1 MARPLQL
8 FVVVSSLIAA
18 SLCDVCVEAV
28 LGRQFTF
35 PENCSNDGGKLF
47 RCEPHGEVEVAVL
60 QQGVWTPAQGYE
72 DRISNNSSIIFYH
85 AFYNDTGDFVLRCR
99 EGVQIKMKVKVLLPF
114 NVTVK
119 EGENPTFPC
128 FYQRNCSKSETVQC
142 VKNGKQN
149 STTDEGNTCADGR
162 LYVSPKRDLCPNVT
176 RAKKQ
181 DGGDYLCYIQGE
193 GKRFAAVVRL
203 KVNETSTP
211 PPASVSIPPFYT

>member
-35 PENCSNDGGKLF
+35 PENCSNDGGELF

-60 QQGVWTPAQGYE
+60 QQ
-72 DRISNNSSIIFYH
+72 
-85 AFYNDTGDFVLRCR
+85 
-99 EGVQIKMKVKVLLPF
+99 
-114 NVTVK
+114 VK
-119 EGENPTFPC
+119 EGEKATFPC

-149 STTDEGNTCADGR
+149 FTTDEGNTCADGR

-181 DGGDYLCYIQGE
+181 DGGDYLCYIQCE
-193 GKRFAAVVRL
+193 GKRFASVVRL

-211 PPASVSIPPFYT
+211 PPASKPQQA

>member
-8 FVVVSSLIAA
+8 FVVVSSIIAA

-47 RCEPHGEVEVAVL
+47 RCEPHGEVEVAVH

-72 DRISNNSSIIFYH
+72 DRISTNSSIIFYH
-85 AFYNDTGDFVLRCR
+85 AFSNDSGDFVLRCR
-99 EGVQIKMKVKVLLPF
+99 EGVQIKIKVKVLLPF

-119 EGENPTFPC
+119 EGEKATFPC
-128 FYQRNCSKSETVQC
+128 FYRRNCSKSGTVQC
-142 VKNGKQN
+142 VKNGNQN
-149 STTDEGNTCADGR
+149 STTDEGNKCADAVAYCCR
-162 LYVSPKRDLCPNVT
+162 NVT
-176 RAKKQ
+176 GAKKQ
-181 DGGDYLCYIQGE
+181 DGGDYFCYIQCG

-203 KVNETSTP
+203 KVNGTSTS
-211 PPASVSIPPFYT
+211 PPASKPQQA